1 MGATRIVPA
10 ATGCQAA
17 LTPAP
22 RRMHNP
28 TPPPMDPAPR
38 RRPPVA
44 AAAALWLLSL
54 AAGLWVAPRG
64 LVYWD
69 SFSYVAQSVDGRA
82 GGLMLGRPAFVLASH
97 ALSRLALSLG
107 ASPWSLS
114 TLLSLAWLCVSA
126 LAAPFIASLSRALGL
141 SRRASLLAGALLALS
156 PAFAHTAGA
165 LLTDAPSLALTLAAF
180 ATMASAGSSPS
191 PASRAAMAGA
201 LLGLS
206 VGRRGQAVTQSLTLA
221 WMALR
226 LPREQRAKALAA
238 GAVSLSL
245 VAVAPPLWFA
255 LTQRGYVE
263 QVRAWS
269 GAMARERAEH
279 PYTLRDLMAFAMWL
293 PTLGPVALAGAVAGW
308 ARRDALAPAL
318 RPVTVLGA
326 VQLCAL
332 ALYQDISYS
341 PRYLLPA
348 LPGALILPAAVALD
362 RWVQT
367 SAAPPRRGVE
377 PGAIDGED
385 RVHPAAR
392 GCRGGVHRVHPAA
405 RGRRGGVHRA
415 WTLVALALLP
425 VLLAGPF
432 LRVRERP
439 LREAIEE
446 LPSRLRAVPDDAV
459 IVTGQA
465 CPAVSMTRRLARV
478 PGAWEGAPPRW
489 TLLCPG
495 WGWPLNPE
503 ERLDAALA
511 EGRTVVIDL
520 RPGAWLGPRQGA
532 VRDVVARWASARE
545 GRVVR
550 WR

>member
-1 MGATRIVPA
+1 
-10 ATGCQAA
+10 
-17 LTPAP
+17 
-22 RRMHNP
+22 MHNP
-28 TPPPMDPAPR
+28 TPSMDPAAR
-38 RRPPVA
+38 RSPA
-44 AAAALWLLSL
+44 LTEAAALWLLAL
-54 AAGLWVAPRG
+54 TAGLWVAPRG

-97 ALSRLALSLG
+97 AITRAALALG

-114 TLLSLAWLCVSA
+114 TVLSLAWLCASA
-126 LAAPFIASLSRALGL
+126 LAAPFTASLARALGL
-141 SRRASLLAGALLALS
+141 SPRASLLAGALLALS

-180 ATMASAGSSPS
+180 ATMATAPRAPS
-191 PASRAAMAGA
+191 PVARAALSGA
-201 LLGLS
+201 LLGLAAGLREQGLS
-206 VGRRGQAVTQSLTLA
+206 QSLTLA

-226 LPREQRAKALAA
+226 LPRAHRVKALLAGGVALALVAA
-238 GAVSLSL
+238 G
-245 VAVAPPLWFA
+245 PPLWFA
-255 LTQRGYVE
+255 LTQRGYVA

-279 PYTLRDLMAFAMWL
+279 PYTLGDLVAFARWL
-293 PTLGPVALAGAVAGW
+293 PTLGPVALVAAVFGW

-326 VQLCAL
+326 LQLAAL
-332 ALYQDISYS
+332 AFYQDISYS

-348 LPGALILPAAVALD
+348 LPGALILPAAVTLD
-362 RWVQT
+362 GW
-367 SAAPPRRGVE
+367 
-377 PGAIDGED
+377 
-385 RVHPAAR
+385 AR
-392 GCRGGVHRVHPAA
+392 GHRW
-405 RGRRGGVHRA
+405 R
-415 WTLVALALLP
+415 LSVALALAVAP
-425 VLLAGPF
+425 VVVAGPF
-432 LRVRERP
+432 LRSRERP
-439 LREAIEE
+439 LREAIAE
-446 LPSRLRAVPDDAV
+446 LPTRLRSVPPDAV

-465 CPAVSMTRRLARV
+465 CPAVSMTRRLARI
-478 PGAWEGAPPRW
+478 PGAWEGDTPRW

-495 WGWPLNPE
+495 WGWPARPE

-532 VRDVVARWASARE
+532 VRDVVTRWASTRE